1 MQGIDSTQH
10 IASHTKVYTLARA
23 RLPRLRFLVLRQYEP
38 SCIRWEVAILQNAL
52 RVFDTNRTSMTAVHT
67 LQNLSLS
74 HTKPQNLHGNI
85 KQYRRGNPFRTKICT
100 TRFKRQMKK
109 CVSFDIRR
117 RRTESF

>member
-1 MQGIDSTQH
+1 MMQGIDSTQH

-74 HTKPQNLHGNI
+74 HTHTHTHTHETAELTWEYKTVPP
-85 KQYRRGNPFRTKICT
+85 R
-100 TRFKRQMKK
+100 
-109 CVSFDIRR
+109 
-117 RRTESF
+117 